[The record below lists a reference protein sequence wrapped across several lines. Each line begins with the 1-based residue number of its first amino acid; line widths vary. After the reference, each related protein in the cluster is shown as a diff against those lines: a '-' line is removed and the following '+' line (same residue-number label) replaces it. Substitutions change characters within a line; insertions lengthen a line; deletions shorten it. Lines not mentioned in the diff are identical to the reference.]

1 MLIEFVLLP
10 YNIATDV
17 RKQLYDEEGNYT
29 NSFYIEFVIDIIFVM
44 NMLFT
49 FATAFKGDFGWIE
62 TWPQIILNYI
72 SSPVFWFDII
82 GTYPTLVTVYSLDYY
97 WFYFF
102 KVVRLYNLWRVS
114 YIVAWFVQKLP

>member
-72 SSPVFWFDII
+72 S
-82 GTYPTLVTVYSLDYY
+82 
-97 WFYFF
+97 
-102 KVVRLYNLWRVS
+102 
-114 YIVAWFVQKLP
+114 